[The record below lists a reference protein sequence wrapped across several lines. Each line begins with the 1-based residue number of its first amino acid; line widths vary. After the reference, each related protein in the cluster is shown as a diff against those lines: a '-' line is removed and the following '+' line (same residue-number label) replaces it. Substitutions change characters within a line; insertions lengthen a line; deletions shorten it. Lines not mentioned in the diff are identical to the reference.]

1 MKKSTEIHTG
11 RHCVF
16 NLKIHLVFL
25 PKYRR
30 NVFTP
35 RVLDYLK
42 NIFESVCTDFE
53 SELAEFNGE
62 GDHVHLLINF
72 PPKVA
77 ISKLV
82 NSLKGV
88 SSRMVRRQNFKE
100 VKSKLWGN
108 HFWSPSYYVGSCGD
122 VTIDCI
128 RKYIE
133 NQDRP
138 DIPVLKDEV
147 LRPER

>member
-1 MKKSTEIHTG
+1 MKKSSEIYSG

-16 NLKIHLVFL
+16 VLKVHLVFL

-35 RVLDYLK
+35 RVLEYLQT
-42 NIFESVCTDFE
+42 IMSSVCDDFDAKLE
-53 SELAEFNGE
+53 EFNGE
-62 GDHVHLLINF
+62 SDYVHLLINY
-72 PPKVA
+72 PPKVS

-88 SSRMVRRQNFKE
+88 SSRMVRKQSFPE
-100 VKSKLWGN
+100 VATKLWGN
-108 HFWSPSYYVGSCGD
+108 HFWSPSYYAGSCGG
-122 VTIDCI
+122 VTISQI

-133 NQDRP
+133 DQNRP
-138 DIPVLKDEV
+138 YIPSLK
-147 LRPER
+147 